1 MKVQEMYPAQ
11 ILVRFIKEIQNAQ
24 FVANQFV
31 ANESIARRPETAR
44 LAARSVT
51 TGNSGLESGNMCR
64 CHTCCKSF
72 RGRQGTADDTQQY
85 ACVSQKQCRLC
96 YFQCGS
102 YKDLDKHGEL
112 RHKGQ
117 HIYVCKF
124 ATKGLE
130 SGMTSLLIGHSITG
144 EYLSSFVSSLFIPW
158 ALVTV

>member
-1 MKVQEMYPAQ
+1 MKVQEVYPAQ
-11 ILVRFIKEIQNAQ
+11 ILVRFIKEIQDAQ

-31 ANESIARRPETAR
+31 VNESIARRPETAR
-44 LAARSVT
+44 LAPRSVT
-51 TGNSGLESGNMCR
+51 TGNSGLESGNMYR

-72 RGRQGTADDTQQY
+72 RGGQGTADDTQQP

-96 YFQCGS
+96 DFQCGT

-130 SGMTSLLIGHSITG
+130 SGMTSLLTGHSITA
-144 EYLSSFVSSLFIPW
+144 EYLSS
-158 ALVTV
+158 LVL